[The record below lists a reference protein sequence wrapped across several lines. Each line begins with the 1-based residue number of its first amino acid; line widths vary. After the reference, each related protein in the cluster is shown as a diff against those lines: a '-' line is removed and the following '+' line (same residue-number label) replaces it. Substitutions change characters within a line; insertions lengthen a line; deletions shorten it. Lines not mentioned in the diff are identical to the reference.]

1 MVTRSQL
8 AERFEDL
15 DVHDDTVEAIR
26 FLPGSRRKHSATVEV
41 ELHRHWEDKHRL
53 LRFLGVANY
62 EVLLDA
68 DTLRDNAPSNTCS
81 TEASTSD
88 EEISSRMRKH
98 KRAWNVSYDKSIDPL
113 SAKVASLPALVL
125 FRLRIFGGTLE
136 VIARSFSIRRVA
148 SKHDA

>member
-1 MVTRSQL
+1 
-8 AERFEDL
+8 
-15 DVHDDTVEAIR
+15 
-26 FLPGSRRKHSATVEV
+26 
-41 ELHRHWEDKHRL
+41 
-53 LRFLGVANY
+53 
-62 EVLLDA
+62 
-68 DTLRDNAPSNTCS
+68 
-81 TEASTSD
+81 
-88 EEISSRMRKH
+88 MRKH